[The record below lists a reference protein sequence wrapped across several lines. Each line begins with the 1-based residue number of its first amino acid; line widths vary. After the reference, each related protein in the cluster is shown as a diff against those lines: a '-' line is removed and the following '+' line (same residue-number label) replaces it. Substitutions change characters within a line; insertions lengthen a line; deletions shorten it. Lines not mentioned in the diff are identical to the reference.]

1 MSKKACMIVYGDR
14 EICIYPAQK
23 IMRVLG
29 KEYTLLIIG
38 LLGNKEKSG
47 FNEIARNV
55 GNPRPN
61 LLSKRLKELEE
72 AGLVSRRV
80 IPGIPVNTEYSLTEK
95 GKKLRD
101 LLIPVFEW
109 IESFQNIQDLK
120 NKA

>member
-1 MSKKACMIVYGDR
+1 MIVHGNR

-23 IMRVLG
+23 IMKVLG

-38 LLGNKEKSG
+38 LLGNREKSG
-47 FNEIARNV
+47 FNEMARNV

-72 AGLVSRRV
+72 AGLVTKKV
-80 IPGIPVNTEYSLTEK
+80 IPGVPVTTEYSLTEN

-109 IESFQNIQDLK
+109 IESVQNRQDLK
-120 NKA
+120 HKEN